1 MTQLNDTTSLLNL
14 LQTRRSASAKA
25 MGEPGP
31 TAAQLRQIIAIGT
44 RVPDHGKL
52 NPWRFIVFEGD
63 ARARFGDAM
72 KARWQALHPEHG
84 EPTLAFVRNMF
95 LRSPAVVAVVST
107 ARPHPKI
114 PEFEQLLSAAA
125 VCQNMLLAATA
136 LGVGCQWMTDWIA
149 YDEGMAQV
157 MGRADHE
164 KIAGFIY
171 LGTAMAPYE
180 ERERPD
186 PASLVTHW
194 GAA

>member
-1 MTQLNDTTSLLNL
+1 
-14 LQTRRSASAKA
+14 
-25 MGEPGP
+25 
-31 TAAQLRQIIAIGT
+31 
-44 RVPDHGKL
+44 
-52 NPWRFIVFEGD
+52 
-63 ARARFGDAM
+63 
-72 KARWQALHPEHG
+72 
-84 EPTLAFVRNMF
+84 
-95 LRSPAVVAVVST
+95 
-107 ARPHPKI
+107 
-114 PEFEQLLSAAA
+114 
-125 VCQNMLLAATA
+125 MLLAATA